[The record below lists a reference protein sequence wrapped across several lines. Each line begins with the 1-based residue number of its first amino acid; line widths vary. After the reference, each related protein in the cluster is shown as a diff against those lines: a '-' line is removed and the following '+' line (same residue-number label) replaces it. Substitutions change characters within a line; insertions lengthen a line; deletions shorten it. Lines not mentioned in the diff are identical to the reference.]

1 MQMTGSRN
9 LAKVEFHCHTIFS
22 KDSLVTPEELISVCR
37 ARGIDRVVVT
47 DHNSIAGAVAAQE
60 IDPELVIVGEEI
72 MTQEGELLA
81 AFVREEIPKDLPAEQ
96 VIARLR
102 EQEAFISVS
111 HPFDVTRSGYWELA
125 NLERIAPLVDAVE
138 VFNSR
143 CLLRSFNRQAVEFA
157 KRHSLSGTVGS
168 DAHTLPEYGRAAMLL
183 PEFNDTISLKNSLAE
198 ASSETSYSGLG
209 VRFGSRYAVL
219 HKHLSSS

>member
-22 KDSLVTPEELISVCR
+22 KDSLVTPEELIAVCR

-47 DHNSIAGAVAAQE
+47 DHNTIAGAVAAKE

-72 MTQEGELLA
+72 MTKEGELLA
-81 AFVREEIPKDLPAEQ
+81 AFVREEIPKGLPAEE
-96 VIARLR
+96 VIAWLR

-111 HPFDVTRSGYWELA
+111 HPFDVTRSGHWELA
-125 NLERIAPLVDAVE
+125 DLERIAPLVDAVE
-138 VFNSR
+138 VFNAR
-143 CLLRSFNRQAVEFA
+143 CLMRSFNHRAAEFS
-157 KRHSLSGTVGS
+157 KKHSLLSTVGS
-168 DAHTLPEYGRAAMLL
+168 DAHTSPEYGRATMLL
-183 PEFNDTISLKNSLAE
+183 PEFHDTISLMKSLAV
-198 ASSETSYSGLG
+198 ASSDTHYSGLG

-219 HKHLSSS
+219 HKQLSS